1 MILAVLFV
9 RLREFLLSGLYLVLR
24 GSYLCSV
31 RALEDLAELL
41 NFSSGFLFQRA
52 ITHPPSDFFP
62 SVEILCSDW
71 YGCTIYH
78 FAQILEK
85 STKISTSSEKP

>member
-9 RLREFLLSGLYLVLR
+9 RLREFLLLGLYLVLR

-41 NFSSGFLFQRA
+41 NFSGGFLSQRA
-52 ITHPPSDFFP
+52 ITHPPYDFSFCRNF
-62 SVEILCSDW
+62 IL
-71 YGCTIYH
+71 
-78 FAQILEK
+78 
-85 STKISTSSEKP
+85 